1 MDAGQIILILG
12 FILLLADLVVL
23 FRHKS
28 SRKLK
33 DPSFYIGVISFFLIV
48 AAYLVFVN
56 AFVSDDFSVMEVYSH
71 STSSLPVASKL
82 YASWAGSGGSI
93 LLLTILL
100 GAVYFFI
107 RLKTNKTSNSYNIF
121 SSKTIGIILAF
132 FLLLCIMK
140 NPFAT
145 SGGVIPPEGGGLNP
159 ALQTVYMIVHPPI
172 VFLGYAFL
180 ALAFVLVLAGMRTG
194 EQNGEKL
201 IKISTR
207 LSWLFFTVGIALG
220 GLWAYEV
227 LGWGG
232 YWSWDPVETSSLLP
246 WIALTVFFHLN
257 RRAKNKDSFAPE
269 FTILLAFDALIF
281 LSALTRGGLLMS
293 VHAYALSPAGP
304 ILLLFALALTV
315 YFLYLKRKANK
326 PLFPLD
332 FDKTSMNSIS
342 TFLGVI
348 AMLGIS
354 IVCFVGVALPLA
366 HSLFTPNPFTPGVE
380 FYNVANF
387 PFVLLLL
394 AGFVGGSI
402 SEKVNTKNL
411 LPIILMFA
419 SSIVLALVK
428 WPTGN
433 GLANIGIPFAV
444 GGIIALIYKL
454 LRDAAAKT
462 RTLRVFSRN
471 LLHLGLVL
479 TLIGVFV
486 SAGASQTV
494 LVDSAPNGNAEALG
508 VQLSFTSATSIVSES
523 TVNWYDE
530 NTNEYVLVPEYI
542 SIQMD
547 ATVSNKGTAYKTSIS
562 ASLYPAM
569 GNIVIAP
576 TIVRTLEGDIYLH
589 LEQTEAVVNSIMS
602 TVSGNFTQPENLTLT
617 LKIVPGI
624 NLVWVGCTLLSAS
637 IVVSFIQSFTSI
649 QPKPPEVVL
658 PAKKNEAKKR
668 SANAV

>member
-1 MDAGQIILILG
+1 MEAGQIILILG
-12 FILLLADLVVL
+12 FILLLADLIVL
-23 FRHKS
+23 FRQKS
-28 SRKLK
+28 SKKLK

-48 AAYLVFVN
+48 AAYVVFVN
-56 AFVSDDFSVMEVYSH
+56 SFVSNDFSVLEVYSH
-71 STSSLPVASKL
+71 STSSLPFSSKL

-100 GAVYFFI
+100 GAVYFVI
-107 RLKTNKTSNSYNIF
+107 RFKANKTPNLYSIF

-140 NPFAT
+140 NPYAT
-145 SGGVIPPEGGGLNP
+145 FEGVIPQEGAGLNP

-194 EQNGEKL
+194 EQHEERL

-207 LSWLFFTVGIALG
+207 ISWFFFTVGIALG

-257 RRAKNKDSFAPE
+257 NRAKNKDNFARE

-304 ILLLFALALTV
+304 ILLLFALALTI
-315 YFLYLKRKANK
+315 YFFYLKRKANK

-332 FDKTSMNSIS
+332 FDKTSMTSIS
-342 TFLGVI
+342 TFLGII
-348 AMLGIS
+348 ALLGIF
-354 IVCFVGVALPLA
+354 IVCFVGVALPLL
-366 HSLFTPNPFTPGVE
+366 HSVFTANPFTPGVE
-380 FYNVANF
+380 FYNMANL

-394 AGFVGGSI
+394 VAFVGRSV
-402 SEKVNTKNL
+402 SEKVNVKTL
-411 LPIILMFA
+411 LPILLIVAA
-419 SSIVLALVK
+419 SVIMAVAS

-433 GLANIGIPFAV
+433 WLANIGIPFAV
-444 GGIIALIYKL
+444 GAVVALVYKL
-454 LRDAAAKT
+454 LRNVAVKT
-462 RTLRVFSRN
+462 RSLRLFSRDI
-471 LLHLGLVL
+471 LHLGLVL

-494 LVDSAPNGNAEALG
+494 LVDSTPNGNAEALG
-508 VQLSFTSATSIVSES
+508 LQFTFSSVTSSISQGIVELSDGF
-523 TVNWYDE
+523 Y
-530 NTNEYVLVPEYI
+530 NEYV

-547 ATVSNKGTAYKTSIS
+547 ATVTYKGNSYTTPIS
-562 ASLYPAM
+562 ASFYPAY
-569 GNIVIAP
+569 GIIIAP
-576 TIVRTLEGDIYLH
+576 SIIRTVETDIYLH
-589 LEQTEAVVNSIMS
+589 MEQTEPIANSLMNAL
-602 TVSGNFTQPENLTLT
+602 TGNFTQPENFTLT
-617 LKIVPGI
+617 VKMVPWV
-624 NLVWVGCTLLSAS
+624 NLVWVGCTLLSVG
-637 IVVSFIQSFTSI
+637 IVVPFLQSFTSTQPE
-649 QPKPPEVVL
+649 QPKAPLSV
-658 PAKKNEAKKR
+658 KKNEEAKKR
-668 SANAV
+668 NPNVS